1 MENKR
6 DYLTIAEYAAIQGV
20 SKQAVYQRLDGS
32 LKPFLKVIKGQKV
45 LDFAALPEEKKK
57 ELEQDSSQ
65 DSSQDSIQRLINLE
79 QQEIMPNVPGN
90 DSLIQILPI
99 LEQQLKEKDKQIER
113 LQEEIK
119 TLHTAAAEKDK
130 HIQEQAAK
138 LSELLE
144 QAQELNKNNQI
155 LIARTQEPPLLEDGE
170 RKKGFFSRLFK
181 RQKEE

>member
-65 DSSQDSIQRLINLE
+65 DSIQRLINLE
-79 QQEIMPNVPGN
+79 QQEIMPNIPEN

>member
-65 DSSQDSIQRLINLE
+65 CSIQRLINVE
-79 QQEIMPNVPGN
+79 QEKKIPTSPEN
-90 DSLIQILPI
+90 DNLTQILPI
-99 LEQQLKEKDKQIER
+99 IEQQLKEKDKQIER

-170 RKKGFFSRLFK
+170 RKQGFFSRLFK
-181 RQKEE
+181 RQKEEEK

>member
-6 DYLTIAEYAAIQGV
+6 NYLTIAEYAAIQGV
-20 SKQAVYQRLDGS
+20 STTAVYKRLSTS
-32 LKPFLKVIKGQKV
+32 LKPFLLMVDGQKC
-45 LDFAALPEEKKK
+45 LDIRV
-57 ELEQDSSQ
+57 LEQEQKSKESNGSERSKPKSSK
-65 DSSQDSIQRLINLE
+65 LVH
-79 QQEIMPNVPGN
+79 NVSNSEKSPEN

-170 RKKGFFSRLFK
+170 RKQGFFSRLFK
-181 RQKEE
+181 RQKEEEK

>member
-6 DYLTIAEYAAIQGV
+6 NYLTIAEYAAIQGV
-20 SKQAVYQRLDGS
+20 STTAVYKRLSTS
-32 LKPFLKVIKGQKV
+32 LKPFLLMVGGQKCLDIRV
-45 LDFAALPEEKKK
+45 LEEEQNKK
-57 ELEQDSSQ
+57 ESNGSERSKPKGFKPVHNVS
-65 DSSQDSIQRLINLE
+65 NL
-79 QQEIMPNVPGN
+79 GN
-90 DSLIQILPI
+90 HPKNDNLTQVLPI

-170 RKKGFFSRLFK
+170 RKQGFFSRLFK
-181 RQKEE
+181 KQKEE

>member
-65 DSSQDSIQRLINLE
+65 CSIQRLINVE
-79 QQEIMPNVPGN
+79 QEKKIPTSPEN
-90 DSLIQILPI
+90 DNLTQILPI

-170 RKKGFFSRLFK
+170 RKQGFFSRLFK
-181 RQKEE
+181 RQKEEEK

>member
-65 DSSQDSIQRLINLE
+65 CSTSPENDNLT
-79 QQEIMPNVPGN
+79 
-90 DSLIQILPI
+90 QILPI

-155 LIARTQEPPLLEDGE
+155 LIARTQETPLLEDGE
-170 RKKGFFSRLFK
+170 RKQGFFSRLFK